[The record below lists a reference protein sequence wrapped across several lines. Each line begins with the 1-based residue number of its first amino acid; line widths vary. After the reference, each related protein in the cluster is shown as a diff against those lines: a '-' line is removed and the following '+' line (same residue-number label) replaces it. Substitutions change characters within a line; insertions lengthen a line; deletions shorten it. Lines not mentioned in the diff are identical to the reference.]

1 MIDAATLQAFAAARA
16 MLLAGLA
23 AICGWVYWH
32 ISGMERRMNAR
43 MDRIEDRMVR
53 MIEQMVRMEEH
64 FTDRMVRM
72 EERFTARMDRMSEQM
87 ERMEERSTEQMVRM
101 EQRLAER
108 MDQQHREVLSLLE
121 GHIHADGSPA
131 VFRRVTPAADG

>member
-1 MIDAATLQAFAAARA
+1 MIDAATLQAFAAVCA
-16 MLLAGLA
+16 MLLAGLV

-43 MDRIEDRMVR
+43 MDRM
-53 MIEQMVRMEEH
+53 
-64 FTDRMVRM
+64 T
-72 EERFTARMDRMSEQM
+72 EQM
-87 ERMEERSTEQMVRM
+87 ERMEERSTDRMERM
-101 EQRLAER
+101 EQRLTER
-108 MDQQHREVLSLLE
+108 IDQQHREVLSLLE